1 MVHAFCLKT
10 HDTAAVSS
18 VADGRRTMNK
28 SRKTCCQYS
37 KTGMTNRLFA
47 IPVTMLLLSLCK

>member
-1 MVHAFCLKT
+1 MYDGRHT
-10 HDTAAVSS
+10 HCTAAVSS
-18 VADGRRTMNK
+18 VDDGRRTMNK

>member
-1 MVHAFCLKT
+1 MAAVSSAYDDRHT
-10 HDTAAVSS
+10 HCTAAVSS
-18 VADGRRTMNK
+18 VDDGRRTMNK

-47 IPVTMLLLSLCK
+47 TPVTVL